1 MMDNVTN
8 ELLLEHLTR
17 IQAQLSEMGE
27 FMVSLG
33 VRTAGTDHVVA
44 GQQLKLAQ
52 YADDISALRNRL
64 ERIEKR
70 PDLVE

>member
-1 MMDNVTN
+1 MSDVTKEFMLEQFRRVRADIA
-8 ELLLEHLTR
+8 ELR
-17 IQAQLSEMGE
+17 E

-52 YADDISALRNRL
+52 YADDISTLRNRV

-70 PDLVE
+70 LDLVE